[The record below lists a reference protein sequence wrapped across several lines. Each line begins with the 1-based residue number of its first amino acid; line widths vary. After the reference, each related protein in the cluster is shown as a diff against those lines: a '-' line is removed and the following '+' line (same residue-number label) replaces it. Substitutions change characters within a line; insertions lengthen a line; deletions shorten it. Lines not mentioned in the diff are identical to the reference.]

1 MTTTT
6 GVLFFPSGYTRS
18 VSTERSPCFT
28 VTHSRWRGDFS
39 SVALAQSCAEAKGAA
54 PRISVASKAVRFMA
68 WFPPGESRWLEL
80 GPEACV
86 LSQAIVMR
94 LGNCRKSPKLPGNEM
109 RQERC
114 WSYGHGA
121 RPKGQVHDTKPGK
134 LASLW
139 RKP

>member
-1 MTTTT
+1 
-6 GVLFFPSGYTRS
+6 
-18 VSTERSPCFT
+18 T

-94 LGNCRKSPKLPGNEM
+94 LGNCRKSPKLPGHEC

-121 RPKGQVHDTKPGK
+121 RPKRSEEHTSELQSHLNLVCRLLLEKKKHK
-134 LASLW
+134 
-139 RKP
+139 